1 VGRKRRKG
9 QAMKV
14 IRTIFVFVIIFSSNI
29 FSQPYYFYKMLEN
42 EDCTLL
48 WRVNLQTGQKELFY
62 HDTIKYENG
71 DSRDIREID
80 WDSEQQWIYCW
91 IDKGPKQMRLPPWE
105 GVADNWLLL
114 DVFKADNPSVWHE
127 FPDTGSYVQDSS
139 PEYRRKRVHDGIIYN
154 KHRNEFYVVW
164 SVYFDLGSWGKDY
177 LRVGIYDASTFAL
190 KDTFHIDESWLA
202 QTSTVSEDGSKLY
215 VELWDYQ
222 DEREIG
228 IFSIDERKIIKR
240 KKIAEVGFPAKYKK
254 LRDNKCG
261 KFIISCL
268 YPGDKLTDRKISIY
282 DIESDSIISVI
293 SFPYISDCR
302 FSGKY
307 QYVILEEIEYKTVDQ
322 YSTKEIRL
330 GKIWIY
336 ESATGKFVQK
346 LNLPQDGKILVFD
359 SYPNMLY
366 YYLPKE
372 GRSINIDLSKL
383 SPQN

>member
-1 VGRKRRKG
+1 
-9 QAMKV
+9 
-14 IRTIFVFVIIFSSNI
+14 
-29 FSQPYYFYKMLEN
+29 MLEN

-222 DEREIG
+222 DEKEIG
-228 IFSIDERKIIKR
+228 IFSLDERRIIKR

-383 SPQN
+383 SSQD